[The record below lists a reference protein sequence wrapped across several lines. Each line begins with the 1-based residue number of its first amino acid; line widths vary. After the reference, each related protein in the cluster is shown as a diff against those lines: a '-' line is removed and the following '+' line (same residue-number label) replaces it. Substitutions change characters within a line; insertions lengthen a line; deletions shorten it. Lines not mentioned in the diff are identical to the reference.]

1 MPEMFFGRFI
11 NRKSNS
17 ASKIEQTKVELI
29 SLLSTTAELN
39 VPLDESRNAKLDSL
53 LTSIE
58 EEAPSVSLQDANG
71 KWALLFVRNA
81 EGAPYLQDLS
91 NSREAVGGSFQ
102 TYNIASKQFYNTAE
116 LLGGRV
122 TLSAAARFRPA
133 PGAAARI
140 DVDIESAA
148 LQIKGLPRIP
158 LPLKVSGGW
167 LEFLYVDQD
176 MQVARG
182 NAGGVF
188 VLVRPRLLES
198 LRAQPA

>member
-1 MPEMFFGRFI
+1 MH
-11 NRKSNS
+11 NS
-17 ASKIEQTKVELI
+17 MQ
-29 SLLSTTAELN
+29 
-39 VPLDESRNAKLDSL
+39 
-53 LTSIE
+53 
-58 EEAPSVSLQDANG
+58 
-71 KWALLFVRNA
+71 VRNA
-81 EGAPYLQDLS
+81 EGAPYLQNLS

-122 TLSAAARFRPA
+122 TLSAAA
-133 PGAAARI
+133 
-140 DVDIESAA
+140 A
-148 LQIKGLPRIP
+148 LQIKCTPPEARVQHHAQRPRGLNADTLCLYRGLPRIP

-188 VLVRPRLLES
+188 ILVRPRLLES

>member
-1 MPEMFFGRFI
+1 M
-11 NRKSNS
+11 
-17 ASKIEQTKVELI
+17 Q
-29 SLLSTTAELN
+29 
-39 VPLDESRNAKLDSL
+39 
-53 LTSIE
+53 
-58 EEAPSVSLQDANG
+58 
-71 KWALLFVRNA
+71 VRNA

-148 LQIKGLPRIP
+148 LQIKCTPPTRVCSIMLRGQEDFTLTPR
-158 LPLKVSGGW
+158 VSTGVYRAFHSPSRS
-167 LEFLYVDQD
+167 L
-176 MQVARG
+176 VAGSSFCTWTRTCKSPAATRAASSSSSAHASSRAFVPSRLRG
-182 NAGGVF
+182 HSTS
-188 VLVRPRLLES
+188 RPCWSDAASGRPYWARMRQS
-198 LRAQPA
+198 QCRAAD

>member
-1 MPEMFFGRFI
+1 MH
-11 NRKSNS
+11 NS
-17 ASKIEQTKVELI
+17 MQ
-29 SLLSTTAELN
+29 
-39 VPLDESRNAKLDSL
+39 
-53 LTSIE
+53 
-58 EEAPSVSLQDANG
+58 
-71 KWALLFVRNA
+71 VRNA

-148 LQIKGLPRIP
+148 LQIKCTPPEARVQHHAQRPRGLNADTLCLYRGLPRIP

-188 VLVRPRLLES
+188 ILVRPRLLES